1 MQCFF
6 LIFFSNSPTT
16 SHISTLESVTNSHL
30 SSPETFK
37 LFPPLVH
44 ETEGRRLSGEFV
56 SESRLLPNSLCSKG
70 PLLPDRVCC
79 EGRPLPDRLW
89 SESCLPPD
97 SLCSKGRLLPCGSNS
112 LAALH
117 PSTSNPSIKS
127 QKTKIKNCQVFNAYF

>member
-44 ETEGRRLSGEFV
+44 ETEGRHLSGEFV
-56 SESRLLPNSLCSKG
+56 SESRLLPNSLSSKG
-70 PLLPDRVCC
+70 PL
-79 EGRPLPDRLW
+79 LPDRLW

-127 QKTKIKNCQVFNAYF
+127 QKTEIKNCQVFNAYF